1 MTLNVEM
8 NIEEQIK
15 KCDELLTRYEKLE
28 EHSKKLHFIT
38 IKDLAEM
45 RNCSIKVAQ
54 DMFNLH
60 DFPSEDFGREKVVL
74 LEALKEWYMSKRN
87 KSDYE

>member
-1 MTLNVEM
+1 MTLNVETD
-8 NIEEQIK
+8 IEEQIK
-15 KCDELLTRYEKLE
+15 KCDELLAKYEKLE

-38 IKDLAEM
+38 IKELAEM

-60 DFPSEDFGREKVVL
+60 DFPSEDFR
-74 LEALKEWYMSKRN
+74 KR
-87 KSDYE
+87 KGCLT

>member
-1 MTLNVEM
+1 MTLNVETD
-8 NIEEQIK
+8 IEEQIK
-15 KCDELLTRYEKLE
+15 KCDELLAKYEKLE

-38 IKDLAEM
+38 IKELAEM

-60 DFPSEDFGREKVVL
+60 DFPSEDFR
-74 LEALKEWYMSKRN
+74 KR
-87 KSDYE
+87 KGCLTWSTKRMVHVKKK

>member
-1 MTLNVEM
+1 MTVTVDTD
-8 NIEEQIK
+8 IEEQIR
-15 KCDELLTRYEKLE
+15 KCNELLAKYEKLE

-60 DFPSEDFGREKVVL
+60 DFPSEDFGKEKVVL
-74 LEALKEWYMSKRN
+74 IEALKEWYMSKRN